1 MPIKHKYTAVENAT
15 PDELV
20 DAAEWNDT
28 HVVTPT
34 IFQGSGVPSSSY
46 PTGQVSVG
54 DYYLNTSSLN
64 TIARSK
70 QKFLCVNVTTG
81 TPNDTIDWV
90 AVNDG
95 GNLQLTF
102 DSNSGFTQPEDPIY
116 ADTGAAINIV
126 GTPQIEFINSSG
138 QSAGYAGH
146 LRAGANNITFTTQ
159 PNNTVQIGVTGTNQ
173 INATGNGIGTTPVPI
188 STLDVEAGLTGSI
201 INTNTLQLKTNIT
214 ASGSGVTTGPFTSLQ
229 LGNNLTGTLDGNSNL
244 TVNAANITASGTG
257 VTTGPFTNL
266 QLGTNL
272 TGTLDGNKNLTV
284 NATSITASGGGV
296 TAGPFTNFQLGTNL
310 TGTIDGNK
318 NLTVNATA
326 GSLSWQENGVA
337 QTGSV
342 STLNLGANIIGSF
355 ANPGTLTVAAGSEG
369 QGFAIPINV
378 SPNMFEAIGPFS
390 FTAPYFRDLSTGV
403 ALGSVSF
410 TATFDSNINNY
421 PSEFTSAWLTAIN
434 ATSDAV
440 PGHSFP
446 NVDSLGRV
454 YLTTSPPVHTNSL
467 GIGDISTA
475 FTQTYQ
481 STAGVTD
488 MEFQDPNIFG
498 PFVNAINST
507 IGVVSGLIV
516 GGNTL
521 TGNLIL
527 TGGQAANNININNVS
542 NTITVATTPTP
553 QFQYITTVAP
563 RVSSYTMNLTTPQSV
578 NNLTDTPLQFVVDFV
593 NGGALLARTTGVS
606 FIGTLVGTGDVFY
619 NPSTTTDI
627 YLNISGMISWVS
639 NINGLRLADVVRCT
653 ATTTTAT
660 TWNAGTAANRVY
672 QSLVP
677 TINIVT
683 NLTYNPISATIKLPA
698 YNAASGGYQGIVFLG
713 WQNSGVTL
721 TVGANSA
728 GGVTGLSTRI
738 TFVELV

>member
-284 NATSITASGGGV
+284 NSTSITASGGGV

-318 NLTVNATA
+318 NLTVNAA
-326 GSLSWQENGVA
+326 SGGSNLSWQQNGTA
-337 QTGSV
+337 QTGTV
-342 STLNLGANIIGSF
+342 STLNLATNLIGSF
-355 ANPGTLTVAAGSEG
+355 TNPGTLTINQGSKG
-369 QGFAIPINV
+369 QGFAIPINLMPALFDA
-378 SPNMFEAIGPFS
+378 SGSFS
-390 FTAPYFRDLSTGV
+390 FTAPYFKDLSTGV

-410 TATFDSNINNY
+410 TVTFDSNINNY

-454 YLTTSPPVHTNSL
+454 YLTTSPPVHINSL
-467 GIGDISTA
+467 TESAIGTA
-475 FTQTYQ
+475 FNQTYQ
-481 STAGVTD
+481 STAGITS
-488 MEFQDPNIFG
+488 MQLQDPNIFG
-498 PFVNAINST
+498 PFVNAINAVT
-507 IGVVSGLIV
+507 GMVSGITV
-516 GGNTL
+516 GSNTL
-521 TGNLIL
+521 TGNVTL
-527 TGGQAANNININNVS
+527 TGGQAVS
-542 NTITVATTPTP
+542 VSNAGNTITVGTNPTP
-553 QFQYITTVAP
+553 QFQYVITSAP
-563 RVSSYTMNLTTPQSV
+563 RVASYSLTTAQNVP
-578 NNLTDTPLQFVVDFV
+578 NNTETPISFVV
-593 NGGALLARTTGVS
+593 NYANSSMLSARAANVLFKADSSVYAG
-606 FIGTLVGTGDVFY
+606 LRGDVFY
-619 NPSTTTDI
+619 NPSTTTDV
-627 YLNISGMISWVS
+627 YLNASGNISWYGNTS
-639 NINGLRLADVVRCT
+639 GFRLLFIVACT

-660 TWNAGTAANRVY
+660 TWIVANRGTRLY
-672 QSLVP
+672 QSQVASSAQGQGS
-677 TINIVT
+677 
-683 NLTYNPISATIKLPA
+683 YHPISAVIKIPA
-698 YNAASGGYQGIVFLG
+698 YNSSAGGYQGIVFTCAQL
-713 WQNSGVTL
+713 SGVTVAL
-721 TVGANSA
+721 GADN
-728 GGVTGLSTRI
+728 GPDFI
-738 TFVELV
+738 TLFEIV